1 MTGQLALVFDDGYA
15 ADADLVKPI
24 LERYGAPATLAI
36 VPDWLGG
43 EGNLSN
49 AELDDLADAGWEVA
63 AHGVGHRY
71 LGARRLTVDA
81 AVGDTAV
88 TVSGHVSPGEGHAV
102 LDGDG
107 FELTDGDRV
116 EEHVVA
122 ETVEGEAGPQLV
134 FEDEIR
140 GDFAADEAVVHPDE
154 PTLGEEVVD
163 SKDALE
169 EMGYAV
175 SSFVFPYDAASPR
188 AWELASDT
196 YDAIPNAG
204 VRSLPNPEGTE
215 KTNLRRYYL
224 QTSHLTDPEIDDY
237 LDSVADGRTGILAGH
252 SSWDSVTEARL
263 AYVLDG
269 AEERDIEVTTV
280 AEL

>member
-1 MTGQLALVFDDGYA
+1 MTGQLSLVFDDGYA
-15 ADADLVKPI
+15 ADYDLVKPV
-24 LERYGAPATLAI
+24 LDRYDAPATLAI

-43 EGNLSN
+43 DGNLS
-49 AELDDLADAGWEVA
+49 ADQLDELVGAGWEVA

-71 LGARRLTVDA
+71 LQARRLTVDA

-107 FELTDGDRV
+107 FVLTDGNRA

-122 ETVEGEAGPQLV
+122 ETVEGEEGPQLV

-140 GDFAADEAVVHPDE
+140 GEFVADEAIVRPDE
-154 PTLGEEVVD
+154 LTLGEEIID
-163 SKDALE
+163 SKDELE
-169 EMGYAV
+169 GMGYAV
-175 SSFVFPYDAASPR
+175 ESFVFPYDAASPR
-188 AWELASDT
+188 AWELASET

-204 VRSLPNPEGTE
+204 VRSLPSPKGTE

-252 SSWDSVTEARL
+252 SSWDSVTEERL
-263 AYVLDG
+263 EYVLEG
-269 AEERDIEVTTV
+269 AEERDIDVRTV